1 MGLNA
6 TVTPGLTV
14 TDTTQLNAANLNL
27 LGTPTISITGSIDS
41 SDIGQNTVG
50 SSEIQPNGVT
60 QTEIGD
66 IGGRNYILSGDSSG
80 NGTGLDTLAVDD
92 NNDQQISLLVNDKT
106 DLKPRVITGN
116 LEVTTSGANKVNFA
130 IKDNSISSDMLQ
142 SSALSRKVTIN
153 DIQPGGG
160 ISASGGVANISASG
174 VTGGLIVFNP
184 NAPTATIDGDPYY
197 GKPQVLQPSGADQYL
212 KSVGTKGELTFGTLA
227 GYPAAIVSAYAQA
240 HADHD
245 ATATSGLFNKMYS
258 SNVHMVRR
266 IGQTSPTVNYG
277 MLRIFFSGG
286 VANGDTVNVFGIG
299 ISNHAEHQMMPA
311 VAATASQLQI
321 DANGD
326 EDTTDGTTYPYVD
339 VKFIRHISSGH
350 PKDQTGGF
358 LQNPNFVQLTFYVS

>member
-6 TVTPGLTV
+6 TVTPGITV
-14 TDTTQLNAANLNL
+14 TSSTVLSAANLNL

-41 SDIGQNTVG
+41 SDIGADTIG

-60 QTEIGD
+60 QTEIGN
-66 IGGRNYILSGDSSG
+66 IGGKNWILRGDASS
-80 NGTGLDTLAVDD
+80 NGEGITTLAQDD
-92 NNDQQISLLVNDKT
+92 NGDAQISLLVNDKT

-116 LEVTTSGANKVNFA
+116 LDVTTSGANKLNFA
-130 IKDNSISSDMLQ
+130 IKENAITGSMIQ
-142 SSALSRKVTIN
+142 NLSRKITIN

-174 VTGGLIVFNP
+174 LTGGLIVFDP
-184 NAPTATIDGDPYY
+184 DAGTANIDGDAYY

-212 KSVGTKGELTFGTLA
+212 KSVGTKGRLTFGTLA
-227 GYPAAIVSAYAQA
+227 GYPAAIVSAYPQT
-240 HADHD
+240 HVDHE

-258 SNVHMVRR
+258 SNVHLVRR
-266 IGQTSPTVNYG
+266 IGQASPAINYG

-299 ISNHAEHQMMPA
+299 ISNHTEHQMMPA
-311 VAATASQLQI
+311 VAATASELQI

-326 EDTTDGTTYPYVD
+326 VDTTNGTTYPYVD
-339 VKFIRHISSGH
+339 VKFIRHIVTGH
-350 PKDQTGGF
+350 PKDQTGGY